1 MDNLPQKQSSDE
13 RQPVKVVEKE
23 HYSNLSILQENL
35 NHCLTII
42 DDELMKGY
50 LDRLE
55 SLPVIPY
62 EDISNGTNTKPYFF
76 KITQLV
82 YQKDEFSVD
91 KFATVFHTLSDR
103 NCSVVLVI
111 DSKGI
116 RNDFYLGVRSND
128 ENRSTSTLREMLEQS
143 LHGLFPGTQTE
154 RVPGKIQKILDN
166 SKIGCI
172 SSVSC
177 IADFKQKKDRVN
189 EAEFIQ
195 GLEKFVNSMRGHTY
209 TAVFLAD
216 SVAPNDLVNQR
227 LTYENIYSQISPF
240 ANMQMNF
247 GEQSSRS
254 SGTTKSI
261 GKGLS
266 DSLTKNESL
275 SLSNTQGSSISHSEG
290 ETISKTKTRG
300 TTDSTANT
308 TGKTKTVSNGTFN
321 SITSSSSVS
330 VGIGAPSGGPFASAS
345 QSISLSH
352 GNSHSE
358 SIANNVSRTL
368 SHGISNSESKGI
380 SLSHGTVTGT
390 SYQEGSTVASGTS
403 TTSGRSI
410 NYVDATALSDTF
422 GNSQAITLNGQNRVL
437 LDTLKRIDH
446 QLERIDECE
455 GIGMWNFSAY
465 FIGEELFET
474 EMAAD
479 TYESLITGVGS
490 GVQRAAINTWI
501 DDNNVQEVGK
511 YIRNFSQPKFLYQGF
526 SYDGVRETV
535 VSPAV
540 LVSTEE
546 LAIQMGLPRH
556 SVNGLPVVEHA
567 VFGQEVV
574 NTHEMNDSLCLGKIY
589 HLGNKFENDVKLD
602 LKSLTMHT
610 FITGSTGSGKSNA
623 IYHILEEIKKKDI
636 PFLVVEP
643 AKGEYKRVF
652 QDVPCYGTN
661 PMMGEIL
668 RINPFAFPAGIH
680 VLEHVDRII
689 EIFNVCWPM
698 YAAMP
703 AVLKDA
709 IVRSYEDA
717 GWDLEY
723 SENSISPYLF
733 PTFQDVFMELHKVMK
748 QSDYSDDTK
757 GDYIGSLSTRLRS
770 LTNGLNGMLFSANEM
785 DLAKLFDSS
794 ALIDLSRVG
803 SSETKALIMG
813 FLVLKLQEY
822 RIANAKIMNSPLKHI
837 TVLEEAH
844 NILRKTSTDQS
855 EDSANLAGK
864 SVEMLTNIIAEIRT
878 YGEGFIIADQAPNL
892 LDTAVIRNT
901 NTKVVL
907 RLPEGEDRETLGK
920 SMALSREQ
928 TREISKLPV
937 GVAAVFQNN
946 WQETVLCQIPE
957 YHDHYSMLKG
967 LPVHESGHKKDD
979 MIIKILHGLL
989 DDSLDEIDAQG
1000 IISDILKVD
1009 CSASLRKGLIKFIR
1023 VGGGDFDEN
1032 VEEFIKSNFKFS
1044 DIYKGTS
1051 IDKPTTS
1058 QLLEIMVNNLR
1069 PEFTDFSDTEIK
1081 HIIFYICHLEHQNHP
1096 ENQTIE
1102 YFGSRKIWG

>member
-1 MDNLPQKQSSDE
+1 MDDLRQKLVLDDK
-13 RQPVKVVEKE
+13 RPLKIVEKE
-23 HYSNLSILQENL
+23 NISNLTILQENL
-35 NHCLTII
+35 NNCLTII

-50 LDRLE
+50 LSNLE
-55 SLPVIPY
+55 SLSIIPY
-62 EDISNGTNTKPYFF
+62 DDISSDSETKPYFF
-76 KITQLV
+76 KITQMV

-91 KFATVFHTLSDR
+91 KLATVFHTLSDR
-103 NCSVVLVI
+103 NCSLVLII
-111 DSKGI
+111 DSDGVK
-116 RNDFYLGVRSND
+116 NDFYLGVRSND
-128 ENRSTSTLREMLEQS
+128 EGRSTSTLREMLEQS
-143 LHGLFPGTQTE
+143 LQGLFPGTKTE
-154 RVPGKIQKILDN
+154 RVPGKIQEILN
-166 SKIGCI
+166 KSKMGCI

-177 IADFKQKKDRVN
+177 IADFKQKKDHVN

-195 GLEKFVNSMRGHTY
+195 GLEKFVNSMRGHKY

-216 SVAPNDLVNQR
+216 SVSPANLVNQR

-247 GEQSSRS
+247 GEQTSRS
-254 SGTTKSI
+254 SGTTKSFGQGI
-261 GKGLS
+261 S
-266 DSLTKNESL
+266 DSETETDSFSESKIQGSSQSQSEGKTISNTKTKGTSDSKAKTTGKTTTVTDGTFDSVTNTSSASVSVGGSSSPVQVSQSQSL
-275 SLSNTQGSSISHSEG
+275 SLSH
-290 ETISKTKTRG
+290 
-300 TTDSTANT
+300 
-308 TGKTKTVSNGTFN
+308 GK
-321 SITSSSSVS
+321 
-330 VGIGAPSGGPFASAS
+330 
-345 QSISLSH
+345 
-352 GNSHSE
+352 SHSE
-358 SIANNVSRTL
+358 SIANNISATL
-368 SHGISNSESKGI
+368 SHGISNSESNGI
-380 SLSHGTVTGT
+380 TLSQGTVNGTSFQDGSTTTYGTSATHGT
-390 SYQEGSTVASGTS
+390 
-403 TTSGRSI
+403 SI

-422 GNSQAITLNGQNRVL
+422 GNSHAITLNSQNRVL

-465 FIGEELFET
+465 FIGDELFET

-490 GVQRAAINTWI
+490 GVQKAAINTWI
-501 DDNNVQEVGK
+501 DDNNVHEVGE
-511 YIRNFSQPKFLYQGF
+511 YIKNFTQPKFLYNGF
-526 SYDGVRETV
+526 SYDGIRETV

-556 SVNGLPVVEHA
+556 SVSGLPVVEHA
-567 VFGQEVV
+567 AFGQEVV
-574 NTHEMNDSLCLGKIY
+574 NTREAADSINLGKVY
-589 HLGNKFENDVKLD
+589 HLGNKSENDVKLD
-602 LKSLTMHT
+602 LNSLTMHT

-623 IYHILEEIKKKDI
+623 IYH
-636 PFLVVEP
+636 
-643 AKGEYKRVF
+643 
-652 QDVPCYGTN
+652 
-661 PMMGEIL
+661 
-668 RINPFAFPAGIH
+668 
-680 VLEHVDRII
+680 VLEHIDRFI
-689 EIFNVCWPM
+689 EILNACWPM

-928 TREISKLPV
+928 TRELSKLPV